1 MVFLKTNQKP
11 QKENPMKKII
21 LTLILTGFIFSVPTY
36 AKTEIGGVTLPD
48 TIKVG
53 DETLVLNG
61 GGIREKFWLDMYVGG
76 LYLSQKIIESD
87 QPMAIFMEIVSG
99 MITSER
105 MIEAVEEGFQKSTGG
120 NTIPIQKDIETFI
133 NAFREKIQEKDTF
146 LISYHAGAVTI
157 AKNGKEI
164 TSFGNLKFK
173 QALFG
178 IWFGNEPAD
187 ENLKQG
193 MLGVE

>member
-1 MVFLKTNQKP
+1 MISKTLKISSNALLASYLK
-11 QKENPMKKII
+11 KESKNIDI
-21 LTLILTGFIFSVPTY
+21 LIKSGF
-36 AKTEIGGVTLPD
+36 K
-48 TIKVG
+48 
-53 DETLVLNG
+53 
-61 GGIREKFWLDMYVGG
+61 
-76 LYLSQKIIESD
+76 
-87 QPMAIFMEIVSG
+87 
-99 MITSER
+99 
-105 MIEAVEEGFQKSTGG
+105 
-120 NTIPIQKDIETFI
+120 
-133 NAFREKIQEKDTF
+133 EKIQEGDTF

-193 MLGVE
+193 MLGAE

>member
-1 MVFLKTNQKP
+1 
-11 QKENPMKKII
+11 MKKIV
-21 LTLILTGFIFSVPTY
+21 LTLILTGFIFSVPTF

-48 TIKVG
+48 TLKVG

-76 LYLSQKIIESD
+76 LYLSQKETNSQKIIESD

-120 NTIPIQKDIETFI
+120 NTSPIQRTLRRLSMPFKKNSGRRYLPDFLPCRGRHNCEKRKRNHQLRKF
-133 NAFREKIQEKDTF
+133 KIQ
-146 LISYHAGAVTI
+146 
-157 AKNGKEI
+157 
-164 TSFGNLKFK
+164 TSPFWNLVR
-173 QALFG
+173 Q
-178 IWFGNEPAD
+178 
-187 ENLKQG
+187 
-193 MLGVE
+193 

>member
-1 MVFLKTNQKP
+1 
-11 QKENPMKKII
+11 MKKIV
-21 LTLILTGFIFSVPTY
+21 LTLILTGFIFSVPTF

-48 TIKVG
+48 TLKIG
-53 DETLVLNG
+53 DETLVFNG

-76 LYLSQKIIESD
+76 LYLSQKETNSQKIIESD

-120 NTIPIQKDIETFI
+120 NTSPIQKDIEMFI
-133 NAFREKIQEKDTF
+133 NAFREKIQEGNTF

-157 AKNGKEI
+157 AKNGKK
-164 TSFGNLKFK
+164 S
-173 QALFG
+173 
-178 IWFGNEPAD
+178 PAS
-187 ENLKQG
+187 E
-193 MLGVE
+193 V

>member
-1 MVFLKTNQKP
+1 
-11 QKENPMKKII
+11 MKKIV
-21 LTLILTGFIFSVPTY
+21 LTLILTGFIFSVPTF

-48 TIKVG
+48 TLKVG
-53 DETLVLNG
+53 NENLVLNG
-61 GGIREKFWLDMYVGG
+61 GGTREFLWIDLYIAG
-76 LYLSQKIIESD
+76 LYLKQKDSDPQQIIESD

-105 MIEAVEEGFQKSTGG
+105 MIEAVEEGFQKSTWG
-120 NTIPIQKDIETFI
+120 NTSPIQKDIETFI
-133 NAFREKIQEKDTF
+133 NAFREKIQEGDTF
-146 LISYHAGAVTI
+146 LISYHAGAITI

-193 MLGVE
+193 MLGAE

>member
-1 MVFLKTNQKP
+1 
-11 QKENPMKKII
+11 MKKII
-21 LTLILTGFIFSVPTY
+21 LTLILTGFIFSVPTF

-48 TIKVG
+48 TLKVG
-53 DETLVLNG
+53 NVNLVLNG
-61 GGIREKFWLDMYVGG
+61 GVTREFLWIDLYIAG
-76 LYLSQKIIESD
+76 LYLKQKDSDPQQIIESD
-87 QPMAIFMEIVSG
+87 QPMAIFLEIVSG
-99 MITSER
+99 IITSEK
-105 MIEAVEEGFQKSTGG
+105 MIEAIEEGFQKSTDG
-120 NTIPIQKDIETFI
+120 NTSPIQENIDILIKSGFK
-133 NAFREKIQEKDTF
+133 EKIQEGDTF

-193 MLGVE
+193 MLGAE

>member
-1 MVFLKTNQKP
+1 MDPECRQYP
-11 QKENPMKKII
+11 QETISDLENTVSKIRI
-21 LTLILTGFIFSVPTY
+21 
-36 AKTEIGGVTLPD
+36 
-48 TIKVG
+48 
-53 DETLVLNG
+53 
-61 GGIREKFWLDMYVGG
+61 
-76 LYLSQKIIESD
+76 
-87 QPMAIFMEIVSG
+87 
-99 MITSER
+99 
-105 MIEAVEEGFQKSTGG
+105 VEEGFQKSTGG
-120 NTIPIQKDIETFI
+120 NTSPIQKDIETFI
-133 NAFREKIQEKDTF
+133 NAFREKIQEGDTF

-193 MLGVE
+193 MLGAE

>member
-1 MVFLKTNQKP
+1 
-11 QKENPMKKII
+11 MKKIV
-21 LTLILTGFIFSVPTY
+21 LTLILTGFIFSVPTF

-61 GGIREKFWLDMYVGG
+61 GGIREKFWLEMYVGG
-76 LYLSQKIIESD
+76 LYLTKKETNSQKIIESD

-120 NTIPIQKDIETFI
+120 NTSPIQKDIETFI
-133 NAFREKIQEKDTF
+133 NAFREKIQEGDTF

-178 IWFGNEPAD
+178 IWFGNESAD

>member
-1 MVFLKTNQKP
+1 
-11 QKENPMKKII
+11 MKKIV
-21 LTLILTGFIFSVPTY
+21 LTLILTGFIFSVPTF

-48 TIKVG
+48 TLKIG

-76 LYLSQKIIESD
+76 LYLSQKETNSQKIIESD

-120 NTIPIQKDIETFI
+120 NTGPIQKDIETFI
-133 NAFREKIQEKDTF
+133 NAFREKIQEGDTF

-164 TSFGNLKFK
+164 TSFRNLKFK

-178 IWFGNEPAD
+178 IWFGNETAD
-187 ENLKQG
+187 ENLKHG
-193 MLGVE
+193 MLGAE

>member
-1 MVFLKTNQKP
+1 
-11 QKENPMKKII
+11 MKKIV
-21 LTLILTGFIFSVPTY
+21 LTLILTGFIFSVPTF

-48 TIKVG
+48 TLKVG
-53 DETLVLNG
+53 NENLVLNG
-61 GGIREKFWLDMYVGG
+61 GGTREFLWIDLYVAG
-76 LYLSQKIIESD
+76 LYLKQKDSDPQQIIESD
-87 QPMAIFMEIVSG
+87 QPMAIFLEIVSG
-99 MITSER
+99 IITSEK
-105 MIEAVEEGFQKSTGG
+105 MIEAIEEGFQKSTGG
-120 NTIPIQKDIETFI
+120 NTSPIQENIDILIKSGFK
-133 NAFREKIQEKDTF
+133 EKIQEGDTF

-157 AKNGKEI
+157 AKNRKKI

-193 MLGVE
+193 MLGAE

>member
-1 MVFLKTNQKP
+1 
-11 QKENPMKKII
+11 MKKIV
-21 LTLILTGFIFSVPTY
+21 LTLILTGFIFSVPTF

-48 TIKVG
+48 TLKIG
-53 DETLVLNG
+53 DETLVFNG

-76 LYLSQKIIESD
+76 LYLSQKETNSQKIIESD

-120 NTIPIQKDIETFI
+120 NTNPIQENIDILIKSGFK
-133 NAFREKIQEKDTF
+133 EKIQEGDTF

-193 MLGVE
+193 MLGAE

>member
-1 MVFLKTNQKP
+1 
-11 QKENPMKKII
+11 
-21 LTLILTGFIFSVPTY
+21 
-36 AKTEIGGVTLPD
+36 
-48 TIKVG
+48 
-53 DETLVLNG
+53 
-61 GGIREKFWLDMYVGG
+61 
-76 LYLSQKIIESD
+76 
-87 QPMAIFMEIVSG
+87 
-99 MITSER
+99 
-105 MIEAVEEGFQKSTGG
+105 MIEAIEEGFQKSTGG
-120 NTIPIQKDIETFI
+120 KHKSHTREYRYFI
-133 NAFREKIQEKDTF
+133 KSGFKEKIQEGDTF

-193 MLGVE
+193 MLGAE

>member
-1 MVFLKTNQKP
+1 
-11 QKENPMKKII
+11 MKKIV
-21 LTLILTGFIFSVPTY
+21 LTLILKGFIFSVPTF

-61 GGIREKFWLDMYVGG
+61 GGIREKFWLDMYIGG
-76 LYLSQKIIESD
+76 LYLTKKETNSQKIIESD
-87 QPMAIFMEIVSG
+87 QPMAILMEIVSG

-120 NTIPIQKDIETFI
+120 NTSPIQKDIETFI
-133 NAFREKIQEKDTF
+133 NAFREKIQEGDTF
-146 LISYHAGAVTI
+146 LISYHAGAFTI

-193 MLGVE
+193 MLGAE

>member
-1 MVFLKTNQKP
+1 
-11 QKENPMKKII
+11 MKKII

-76 LYLSQKIIESD
+76 LYLSQKETNSQKIIETD

-105 MIEAVEEGFQKSTGG
+105 MIEAVEEGFQKST
-120 NTIPIQKDIETFI
+120 
-133 NAFREKIQEKDTF
+133 
-146 LISYHAGAVTI
+146 
-157 AKNGKEI
+157 
-164 TSFGNLKFK
+164 
-173 QALFG
+173 
-178 IWFGNEPAD
+178 
-187 ENLKQG
+187 
-193 MLGVE
+193 